1 MNLKDIHFWPFI
13 KLMAIA
19 TLVVLFF
26 NQTGLW
32 MTAKSAIE
40 PILSAFIIAY
50 VLDYAVRFFE
60 THFRLP
66 RPIGILVTFVIFIIA
81 LTLIGLVLI
90 PSIFDAVSSLFTVI
104 SNMDVD
110 FQSLYAVDL
119 NNIYLNEIQKAV
131 LDAVAP
137 ILEKLTNA
145 TGAAVFTIM
154 SEFQKFTSRFIG
166 FIVSLVISIYM
177 LAEKKDLT
185 ARIKRTIRA
194 FSSDRT
200 AQTLFYVG
208 KMAHRIFKDF
218 VLGKL
223 IDSLIIGFITFVT
236 LKLFHFK
243 FGLLIALIVGVTNMI
258 PYFGPFIGAVPAA
271 LITFI
276 ATPSLPVNVAWIL
289 LIILIIQQIDGWIIG
304 PFVLGDSVGVSAFW
318 IIVAVTIG
326 GATFG
331 VAGMFLGVPLAVLL
345 KTLVEEE
352 VDRRLNAKGYDD
364 IDKKDMRIKKNKSQ
378 QVQNTAKVTEQN
390 SNQEI
395 K

>member
-1 MNLKDIHFWPFI
+1 
-13 KLMAIA
+13 
-19 TLVVLFF
+19 
-26 NQTGLW
+26 
-32 MTAKSAIE
+32 
-40 PILSAFIIAY
+40 
-50 VLDYAVRFFE
+50 
-60 THFRLP
+60 
-66 RPIGILVTFVIFIIA
+66 
-81 LTLIGLVLI
+81 
-90 PSIFDAVSSLFTVI
+90 
-104 SNMDVD
+104 
-110 FQSLYAVDL
+110 
-119 NNIYLNEIQKAV
+119 
-131 LDAVAP
+131 
-137 ILEKLTNA
+137 
-145 TGAAVFTIM
+145 
-154 SEFQKFTSRFIG
+154 
-166 FIVSLVISIYM
+166 
-177 LAEKKDLT
+177 
-185 ARIKRTIRA
+185 
-194 FSSDRT
+194 
-200 AQTLFYVG
+200 
-208 KMAHRIFKDF
+208 
-218 VLGKL
+218 
-223 IDSLIIGFITFVT
+223 
-236 LKLFHFK
+236 
-243 FGLLIALIVGVTNMI
+243 MI